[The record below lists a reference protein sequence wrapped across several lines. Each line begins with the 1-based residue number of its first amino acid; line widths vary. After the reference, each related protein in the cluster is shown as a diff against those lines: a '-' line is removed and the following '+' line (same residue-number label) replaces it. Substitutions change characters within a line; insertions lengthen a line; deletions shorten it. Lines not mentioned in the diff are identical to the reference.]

1 MQRYQVT
8 YRQRNANYTAVVDA
22 RNEEHAASQILYR
35 DARIVAV
42 ERIKP
47 AKKTVSAY
55 ELIDHGID
63 GCQYFPGCGTY
74 GTAYSHVVT
83 GCGDNPAE
91 AIEDALEQIACGEDS
106 VDVDAL
112 EAQILADAGWR
123 EFPTSPSV
131 TDNSD
136 ELYYYVSIRYN
147 LGE

>member
-1 MQRYQVT
+1 MQRYQ
-8 YRQRNANYTAVVDA
+8 
-22 RNEEHAASQILYR
+22 E
-35 DARIVAV
+35 
-42 ERIKP
+42 
-47 AKKTVSAY
+47 KTVSAY

-63 GCQYFPGCGTY
+63 ASQYFQGCGTAF
-74 GTAYSHVVT
+74 TRFSRVVT

-112 EAQILADAGWR
+112 EAQILADEGWR